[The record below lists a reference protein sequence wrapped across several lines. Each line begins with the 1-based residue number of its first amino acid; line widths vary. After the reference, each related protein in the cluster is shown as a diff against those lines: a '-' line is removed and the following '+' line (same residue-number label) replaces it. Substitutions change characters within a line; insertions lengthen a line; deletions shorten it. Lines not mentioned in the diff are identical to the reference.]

1 MITRLPARCAAF
13 YSAAL
18 LNNRMKSLESR
29 QARPGGRR
37 VDPNV
42 ILPTLERF
50 TASLGGGV
58 GGQEALIIFWIA
70 YAFLLLCAA
79 PLDIRIQSLGSRQTA
94 YGGRRVDPNPTFLH
108 L

>member
-42 ILPTLERF
+42 ILPHLRAIHGLPGGARSINYILDRICIF
-50 TASLGGGV
+50 TSLCCS
-58 GGQEALIIFWIA
+58 A
-70 YAFLLLCAA
+70 
-79 PLDIRIQSLGSRQTA
+79 
-94 YGGRRVDPNPTFLH
+94 
-108 L
+108 

>member
-50 TASLGGGV
+50 TASRGG
-58 GGQEALIIFWIA
+58 ARSINYILDRICIFTS
-70 YAFLLLCAA
+70 LCCSA
-79 PLDIRIQSLGSRQTA
+79 
-94 YGGRRVDPNPTFLH
+94 
-108 L
+108 

>member
-42 ILPTLERF
+42 ILPHLK
-50 TASLGGGV
+50 AIHGLPGGGKK
-58 GGQEALIIFWIA
+58 
-70 YAFLLLCAA
+70 
-79 PLDIRIQSLGSRQTA
+79 
-94 YGGRRVDPNPTFLH
+94 H
-108 L
+108 

>member
-13 YSAAL
+13 YPAAL

-42 ILPTLERF
+42 ILPHLR
-50 TASLGGGV
+50 AIHGLPGGG
-58 GGQEALIIFWIA
+58 GGARSINYILDRICIFTS
-70 YAFLLLCAA
+70 LCCSA
-79 PLDIRIQSLGSRQTA
+79 
-94 YGGRRVDPNPTFLH
+94 
-108 L
+108 

>member
-42 ILPTLERF
+42 ILPHLR
-50 TASLGGGV
+50 AIHGLPG